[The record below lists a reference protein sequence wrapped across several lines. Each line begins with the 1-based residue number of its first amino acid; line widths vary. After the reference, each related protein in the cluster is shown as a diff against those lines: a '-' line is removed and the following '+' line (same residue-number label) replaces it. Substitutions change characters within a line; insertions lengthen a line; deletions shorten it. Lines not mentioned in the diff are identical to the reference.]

1 MLCSDFCNNATHIC
15 VRKQSEPKTPYVAYT
30 ILKWSFQNDMLH

>member
-1 MLCSDFCNNATHIC
+1 MLCSDFSNNATHMC
-15 VRKQSEPKTPYVAYT
+15 VRKPKTTYVAYT